1 MLMTSH
7 LELSSRAALCRRL
20 AAREPSSKAY
30 WLAEAES
37 WSRLS
42 LEPGH
47 AVVAEGTALAGYRG
61 RATPYRYDALDTKG
75 DPFEQFL
82 GLMAAEDE
90 R

>member
-7 LELSSRAALCRRL
+7 LEMSSRAALCRRL
-20 AAREPSSKAY
+20 AAREPSSKVY

-42 LEPGH
+42 REPGH
-47 AVVAEGTALAGYRG
+47 TIVTEGTALAGHRG
-61 RATPYRYDALDTKG
+61 CAAPYRYDGPGAKG
-75 DPFEQFL
+75 DAFELFL
-82 GLMAAEDE
+82 GLMATEDE